1 MKTLNKKHL
10 KIINDLIFKM
20 TSQSSHISDSEKDA
34 LEKKGDLSLEDSAFN
49 HYLYWNNR
57 LTSIELYEK
66 YGICYFVEEY
76 QKSLV
81 SKKEDIIKTE
91 KEAHDYWREAEK
103 KAEKKVA

>member
-10 KIINDLIFKM
+10 KIINDLLFKM
-20 TSQSSHISDSEKDA
+20 TSQASHISDSEKDA

-103 KAEKKVA
+103 KVA

>member
-10 KIINDLIFKM
+10 KIINDLLFKM
-20 TSQSSHISDSEKDA
+20 TSQASHISDSEKDA

-66 YGICYFVEEY
+66 YGISYFVEEY

-91 KEAHDYWREAEK
+91 KESHDYSREAEK